1 MTRKRTR
8 ITAWGGS
15 QAGLFPRTGHRS
27 QGCRLTPQVSLFP
40 SLAGPSHQAHPRA
53 ESELPQGL
61 LLQREEPENNQSE
74 PSPTAKQHKKAK
86 KRKSLGTPVLPVV
99 ASTVS
104 APSVTL
110 GPEREWHFL
119 SLPFCPQSAGPLT
132 WPSLALQPLS
142 CPGFL

>member
-8 ITAWGGS
+8 IRAWGGR

-27 QGCRLTPQVSLFP
+27 QGCRLTPQASLFP
-40 SLAGPSHQAHPRA
+40 SPAGPSHQAHPRV

-61 LLQREEPENNQSE
+61 SLQREEPENNQSE
-74 PSPTAKQHKKAK
+74 PSPSAKQHKKAK
-86 KRKSLGTPVLPVV
+86 KRKSLGTPVLPVA
-99 ASTVS
+99 ASMVS
-104 APSVTL
+104 APSVTS

-119 SLPFCPQSAGPLT
+119 SLPHCPRLAVPLT
-132 WPSLALQPLS
+132 WPSLALQLLP